1 LSLPAAQRIF
11 VHVARSSE
19 KAMRRIR
26 LAAAVAFAAAL
37 FATPGASAAILYYTT
52 NEGSAFVETSQNGR
66 LEAAGCLIYCPR
78 LDLHLGVP
86 SMTTGS
92 ATAQLSPFMAFAE
105 ALAGPEAYARAG
117 ASGVL
122 EFWVSGGDATW
133 SAIATGRLGG
143 SASLSDL
150 TGGPSW
156 HVDHNTWPPPLATL
170 IDGHRYRM
178 TLGAAGN
185 SVGGFYP
192 GGSVR
197 ITFGNVEFVDVPEP
211 ATLALALVGLV
222 GVALARRGRRL
233 A

>member
-1 LSLPAAQRIF
+1 
-11 VHVARSSE
+11 
-19 KAMRRIR
+19 MCRIR
-26 LAAAVAFAAAL
+26 RAVALAFAAAL
-37 FATPGASAAILYYTT
+37 CAPAGASAATLYYTLDQ
-52 NEGSAFVETSQNGR
+52 GSAFVETSRNGR
-66 LEAAGCLIYCPR
+66 LEAAGCLIGCPR

-86 SMTTGS
+86 GMATGS

-105 ALAGPEAYARAG
+105 ALAGPEAFARAG

-122 EFWVSGGDATW
+122 EFRVSGSDATW
-133 SAIATGRLGG
+133 SAVATGRLGG

-156 HVDHNTWPPPLATL
+156 HVDHATWPAPLAPL

-185 SVGGFYP
+185 SVDGIHP

-197 ITFGNVEFVDVPEP
+197 ITFANADFVSVPEP
-211 ATLALALVGLV
+211 ATLWLALA
-222 GVALARRGRRL
+222 GVAGVAGVAFARRGPRR